1 MDILAT
7 HNSFVFFYNSLVSC
21 LFFLSTV
28 LAGTSNN
35 FLDQP
40 GILADPCTVLSRARP
55 AALFSETSD
64 TMVLSQSLSVC
75 VCVCGVVLCV
85 TCTSGCFAGAGRSGA
100 SGCFAGAGRS
110 GDAAMAPTDI
120 HQSYYV
126 IRWRAR
132 KGERTG
138 ATRIIIRRTRNVAY
152 GVKVRVR
159 LPALAVTAPQG
170 WLARRAS
177 A

>member
-85 TCTSGCFAGAGRSGA
+85 TCTSGCFAGAGRSG
-100 SGCFAGAGRS
+100 
-110 GDAAMAPTDI
+110 DAAMAPTDI